1 MDNADQRIA
10 DDIASLTQQS
20 LAFLLLFVGG
30 VFQLVAFSSVLWS
43 ISSYLVLYL
52 VLGYGGWLVLRG
64 KLTPGDVVMFVAHL
78 DKLYGP
84 VDSLNE
90 IAVGMQNHTTSRQRA
105 VALLHTEGAEVP
117 GEPIPAGNSAVEF
130 RDVHFGYVAGRDVL
144 RGLNLKTQP
153 GKITVLAGPSGAGKT
168 TTADLLL
175 KLYAVGSGELFWD
188 GHAISTAGVAT
199 VRSAI
204 GVVSADGTVSRGTLA
219 DNIRYK
225 RPEATDDEVLEAG
238 LAAGLERALA
248 RLPDGLST
256 EIGERGMGLS
266 EGERQRLQ
274 IARILVD
281 RPRLLVLD
289 EATANLDYATEME
302 LKHALVGLSPRPT
315 MLVIAHRYTMI
326 KDADYVYVLEE
337 CRVSEEGTPV
347 ELLAKGGWFAELA
360 AQSGE
365 SEAS

>member
-10 DDIASLTQQS
+10 DDNASFTQQS

-43 ISSYLVLYL
+43 ISSYLVLFL
-52 VLGYGGWLVLRG
+52 VLGYGGRLVLRG

-78 DKLYGP
+78 GKLYCP

-117 GEPIPAGNSAVEF
+117 GEAIPAGNSAVEF
-130 RDVHFGYVAGRDVL
+130 RDIHFGYVAGRDVL
-144 RGLNLKTQP
+144 RGLNLKMEP

-175 KLYAVGSGELFWD
+175 KLYEVGSGEIFLD
-188 GHAISTAGVAT
+188 GHALSTAGAST

-204 GVVSADGTVSRGTLA
+204 GVVSADGAMFRGTLA

-266 EGERQRLQ
+266 ERQRLQ

-315 MLVIAHRYTMI
+315 MLVIAHRYTMM

-337 CRVSEEGTPV
+337 GRVSEEGTPV